1 MIKITIAT
9 SNPHKLEEINAINKN
24 SDIVFE
30 VIKGEFNPD
39 ENGKTFEENAIIKA
53 KEAAKTAK
61 TYCLADDSGLCVDSL
76 EGRPGIY
83 SSRYAQTPE
92 KRISKLLNEMK
103 GLPYD
108 DRTAH
113 FTCAMV
119 LVDKK
124 GNVLNTETGK
134 VFGYIDDSPKGKNG
148 FGYDPV
154 FYLSEYDKTMSEL
167 DEEEKNK
174 ISHRAN
180 ALVPMLKWIEDNLL
194 K

>member
-30 VIKGEFNPD
+30 VIKGEFNPE

-53 KEAAKTAK
+53 KAAAKIAK
-61 TYCLADDSGLCVDSL
+61 TYCLADDSGLSVDSL

-83 SSRYAQTPE
+83 SSRYADTPE
-92 KRISKLLNEMK
+92 KRISKLLGEMR

-113 FTCAMV
+113 FTCSMV
-119 LVDKK
+119 LADKN
-124 GNVLNTETGK
+124 GNILNTETGK
-134 VFGYIDDSPKGKNG
+134 VFGYIDDCPKGKNG
-148 FGYDPV
+148 FGYDPI
-154 FYLSEYDKTMSEL
+154 FYLGEYNKTMAEIS
-167 DEEEKNK
+167 EEEKNK

-180 ALVPMLKWIEDNLL
+180 ALKPMLKWIENNLL
-194 K
+194 

>member
-24 SDIVFE
+24 PEIVFD
-30 VIKGEFNPD
+30 VIKGDFNPD
-39 ENGKTFEENAIIKA
+39 ENGKTFEDNALIKA

-83 SSRYAQTPE
+83 SSRYEKTPE
-92 KRISKLLNEMK
+92 KRIEKLLNEMK
-103 GLPYD
+103 GLPFD
-108 DRTAH
+108 DRSAN

-119 LVDKK
+119 LVDKD
-124 GNVLNTETGK
+124 GNILHRETGK
-134 VFGYIDDSPKGKNG
+134 IFGYIDDRAKGKNG
-148 FGYDPV
+148 FGYDPI
-154 FYLSEYDKTMSEL
+154 FYLSEYDKTMAEL
-167 DEEEKNK
+167 DEKEKNK

-180 ALVPMLKWIEDNLL
+180 ALRPMIEWIENTLM
-194 K
+194 